1 MYFFGIF
8 GGIYN
13 LFSRMMYYES
23 QFSVNSY
30 FHKLMEVAR
39 TLCLAFVVIN
49 IKNVELIMDPNSNES
64 MLIAIGLFAESLIS
78 IVLALELYFFAEG
91 DTSSIRNQVGITLT
105 YYIPM
110 MGFYLGASVVA
121 GHGYGNGLDYNSW
134 NVGDLPMALL
144 FFAMLYSLVW
154 DLITA
159 FTVWSEKNSNIKL
172 YMVPMNIDYQIHRFG
187 EFTMLFFGE
196 AVLSLLIVGH
206 NASFS
211 EYSNSNSIYYYGIA
225 MVGVVNTI
233 ILQWYKYETEH
244 HHAEHHCLLRG
255 NKYLLFYTWF
265 TMLLCI
271 TLVTFAISFKLALK
285 DAVKYSDNASEYNDR
300 MLAGGEY
307 YVPEYLTKNLFCWT
321 LAGILGMIEMM
332 MYSHSG
338 LKSFVLSFNMQRLL
352 HDAFTWALIILII
365 TLPFWVDNFMTMAG
379 IGFAV
384 STTFFICIFVERY
397 FKKNL
402 KNGSNNQSNRQKV
415 EDENF
420 QDNETLEQNS
430 DDDISV

>member
-1 MYFFGIF
+1 
-8 GGIYN
+8 
-13 LFSRMMYYES
+13 
-23 QFSVNSY
+23 
-30 FHKLMEVAR
+30 
-39 TLCLAFVVIN
+39 
-49 IKNVELIMDPNSNES
+49 
-64 MLIAIGLFAESLIS
+64 
-78 IVLALELYFFAEG
+78 
-91 DTSSIRNQVGITLT
+91 
-105 YYIPM
+105 
-110 MGFYLGASVVA
+110 
-121 GHGYGNGLDYNSW
+121 
-134 NVGDLPMALL
+134 
-144 FFAMLYSLVW
+144 MLYSLVW

-233 ILQWYKYETEH
+233 ILQWYKYETEP

-271 TLVTFAISFKLALK
+271 FLVAFAISFKLALK
-285 DAVKYSDNASEYNDR
+285 DAVKYAENASEYNDR

-307 YVPEYLTKNLFCWT
+307 HVPEYLTKNLFCWT

-338 LKSFVLSFNMQRLL
+338 LKSFVLSFNFQRLL
-352 HDAFTWALIILII
+352 HDAFTWALISLVI

-384 STTFFICIFVERY
+384 STAFFICIFVERY

-402 KNGSNNQSNRQKV
+402 EKRSNNLSNKQKV
-415 EDENF
+415 ETENF
-420 QDNETLEQNS
+420 QDNETSEQNS
-430 DDDISV
+430 DNDIDL